1 MCIIARRHQAER
13 LLIIW
18 HKMTDII
25 AGIVANMLQ
34 HRPSE
39 RILVCTTMNYTA
51 DLLAETIY
59 KIDAIKESVLRTCS
73 HRREDIFSVNFE
85 KLEEYSILYKLI
97 YDVKAKDAF
106 IKEQVDLGEHVL
118 LPH

>member
-1 MCIIARRHQAER
+1 
-13 LLIIW
+13 
-18 HKMTDII
+18 
-25 AGIVANMLQ
+25 
-34 HRPSE
+34 
-39 RILVCTTMNYTA
+39 MNYTA

-59 KIDAIKESVLRTCS
+59 KIDAIKESVLRTCY

-106 IKEQVDLGEHVL
+106 IKEQVDMGDHVL
-118 LPH
+118 LPHKEKLEIAKHLVEFYFGATNYFKDRFLLSLRD